1 MNKWREKNI
10 ESSLTAVDD
19 WSNDPHNEMSF
30 ATATATTKER
40 ILDAAEELMLA
51 KSFHSVGLNE
61 ILSAVKVPKGSF
73 YHYFT
78 SKEQFGVELI
88 RHYVTE
94 ATAFKKRLL
103 LTGDL
108 DPNPL
113 ERLTAYYNGA
123 IAQMLENQCLPACLV
138 IKLSSEVSNMS
149 DDMRAVLAEGMAE
162 WRGIFEAV
170 VREGQSKGVMRGDI
184 EPAVAGSVLHD
195 YWLGAMQRMMVQRN
209 VESLRTAA
217 SFIRQYLSP

>member
-1 MNKWREKNI
+1 
-10 ESSLTAVDD
+10 
-19 WSNDPHNEMSF
+19 MSI
-30 ATATATTKER
+30 ATAAATTKER

-94 ATAFKKRLL
+94 ATAFKRRLL
-103 LTGDL
+103 LTEDL

-113 ERLTAYYNGA
+113 DHLTAYYNGS
-123 IAQMLENQCLPACLV
+123 IAKMLENECQPACLV
-138 IKLSSEVSNMS
+138 IKLAAEVANMS
-149 DDMRAVLAEGMAE
+149 DDMRTVLADGMSE
-162 WRGIFEAV
+162 WRGIFEEI
-170 VREGQSKGVMRGDI
+170 VREGQRKGVMRPEID
-184 EPAVAGSVLHD
+184 PAAAGSLLHD

-209 VESLRTAA
+209 VASLRTAA
-217 SFIRQYLSP
+217 AFIRQYLAV

>member
-1 MNKWREKNI
+1 
-10 ESSLTAVDD
+10 
-19 WSNDPHNEMSF
+19 MS
-30 ATATATTKER
+30 TVTATTKER
-40 ILDAAEELMLA
+40 ILDAAEELMLV

-94 ATAFKKRLL
+94 ATAYKRRFL
-103 LTGDL
+103 LTEDL

-113 ERLTAYYNGA
+113 DRLSAFLNSA
-123 IAQMLENQCLPACLV
+123 IAKMLENQCQPACLV
-138 IKLSSEVSNMS
+138 IKLAAEVANMS
-149 DDMRAVLAEGMAE
+149 DDMRSVLAEGMTE
-162 WRGIFEAV
+162 WRGIFEAI
-170 VREGQSKGVMRGDI
+170 VREGQSKKAMRQDI
-184 EPAVAGSVLHD
+184 DPAVAGSLLHD

-209 VESLRTAA
+209 VASLRTAA
-217 SFIRQYLSP
+217 AFIRQYLDI

>member
-1 MNKWREKNI
+1 
-10 ESSLTAVDD
+10 
-19 WSNDPHNEMSF
+19 MS
-30 ATATATTKER
+30 TVTATTKER
-40 ILDAAEELMLA
+40 ILDAAEELMLV

-94 ATAFKKRLL
+94 ATAYKRRFL
-103 LTGDL
+103 LTEDL

-113 ERLTAYYNGA
+113 DRLSAFLNGA
-123 IAQMLENQCLPACLV
+123 IAKMLENQCQPACLV
-138 IKLSSEVSNMS
+138 IKLAAEVANMS
-149 DDMRAVLAEGMAE
+149 DDMRSVLAEGMTE
-162 WRGIFEAV
+162 WRGIFEAI
-170 VREGQSKGVMRGDI
+170 VREGQSKKTMRQDI
-184 EPAVAGSVLHD
+184 DPAVAGSLLHD

-209 VESLRTAA
+209 VASLRTAA
-217 SFIRQYLSP
+217 AFIRQYLAI